1 MAQDYGVWQLKK
13 FVGKE
18 FMGVIRTTFIINP
31 KGEIAYIWDKVSV
44 RKTKSVKGEKI
55 EILHSVSIVTGKQI
69 GRAHV

>member
-13 FVGKE
+13 FMGKE

-44 RKTKSVKGEKI
+44 RKTKECKRRKNRNFTCG
-55 EILHSVSIVTGKQI
+55 
-69 GRAHV
+69 

>member
-13 FVGKE
+13 FMGKE

-44 RKTKSVKGEKI
+44 TKNKECKRRKNRNFTCG
-55 EILHSVSIVTGKQI
+55 
-69 GRAHV
+69 